1 MISLADAVPYITD
14 SIFVGFVLSLITGA
28 LIWGALVVWGF
39 FKSISQA

>member
-1 MISLADAVPYITD
+1 MISLADSISYITD
-14 SIFVGFVLSLITGA
+14 SIAVGFGLSLITGA